1 MLCRGCKKKRFGPRG
16 SVTQDNGDNP
26 SVTHESVR
34 NDAADSL
41 ETRESND
48 RPYGFD
54 EGIIQAILRFLR
66 TVVEIQP
73 PPPPPL
79 P

>member
-48 RPYGFD
+48 RPY
-54 EGIIQAILRFLR
+54 
-66 TVVEIQP
+66 
-73 PPPPPL
+73 
-79 P
+79 